1 MTRKLNILC
10 LVTDAYG
17 GTGGIA
23 LYNRDVIEAMC
34 NDDQVGKVVALPRVV
49 AAPLEP
55 MPEKLEFDQN
65 SLGGGAAYL
74 SAVWRHLR
82 SGTKFDMVYCA
93 HVNLIPVAYLAAKWL
108 GIPWVLC
115 LYGIE
120 GWTPSPRFLSRT
132 LSSRADFV
140 ISLSGVTQERFLSW
154 CKIAPEKCCV
164 VPNAVHLDDFGL
176 LEKDPQLLGQY
187 GLAGRPVIMTLGR
200 LDPTEKAKG
209 FDRIIEILPQL
220 QKQHPDLAYLIVGKG
235 GDQKRLEEL
244 AKANGVAG
252 SVIFT
257 GFVSEADKPRYYA
270 LADAYV
276 MPSTMEGFGFVYT
289 EAMACGLP
297 VVGSSIDGSRE
308 ALRDGALGALVDPFD
323 PQALQDAILKAL
335 QQPKAIP
342 AGLDY
347 FSFGNF
353 QMRLMAAI
361 RRVTRQSGMT
371 SD

>member
-1 MTRKLNILC
+1 VTRKLNILC

-34 NDDQVGKVVALPRVV
+34 GDDQVARVVALPRVI

-55 MPEKLEFDQN
+55 MSEKLEFDQS
-65 SLGGGAAYL
+65 SLGGAVAYL
-74 SAVWRHLR
+74 RALWRQLR
-82 SGTKFDMVYCA
+82 SDTSFDIIYCA

-108 GIPWVLC
+108 GVPWALC
-115 LYGIE
+115 LYGVE
-120 GWTPSPRFLSRT
+120 GWARSPRYLSNK
-132 LSSRADFV
+132 LSSKADLV

-154 CKIAPEKCCV
+154 CKIAPDKCCV

-176 LEKDPQLLGQY
+176 LEKDPQLVARY
-187 GLAGRPVIMTLGR
+187 GLADRRVIMTLGR
-200 LDPTEKAKG
+200 LDPSEKAKG
-209 FDRIIEILPQL
+209 FDRIIELLPEL
-220 QKQHPDLAYLIVGKG
+220 KREIHNLSYLIVGKG
-235 GDQKRLEEL
+235 GDQARLEAL
-244 AKANGVAG
+244 AKTHGVTD
-252 SVIFT
+252 SVIFA
-257 GFVSEADKPRYYA
+257 GFVSETDKPRYYA

-276 MPSTMEGFGFVYT
+276 MPSTLEGFGFVYI

-323 PQALQDAILKAL
+323 PHALKGAILSAL
-335 QQPKAIP
+335 KQPKAIP

-347 FSFGNF
+347 FSFDKF
-353 QMRLMAAI
+353 QMRLISAI
-361 RRVTRQSGMT
+361 RKIAH
-371 SD
+371 

>member
-1 MTRKLNILC
+1 M
-10 LVTDAYG
+10 TDAYG

-23 LYNRDVIEAMC
+23 LYNRDVIQALC
-34 NDDQVGKVVALPRVV
+34 NDDQLARVVALPRVV

-55 MPEKLEFDQN
+55 MPEKLEFDQS
-65 SLGGGAAYL
+65 SLGGTRAYL
-74 SAVWRHLR
+74 SALWRQLR
-82 SGTKFDMVYCA
+82 SGKKFDMVYCA
-93 HVNLIPVAYLAAKWL
+93 HVNLIPVAWLAAKWL
-108 GIPWVLC
+108 GVPWTLC

-120 GWTPSPRFLSRT
+120 GWTPSPRYFSRI
-132 LSSRADFV
+132 LSSHADFV

-164 VPNAVHLDDFGL
+164 VPNAVHLDDFAL
-176 LEKDPQLLGQY
+176 LEKDPSLVARY

-200 LDPTEKAKG
+200 LDPSEKAKG
-209 FDRIIEILPQL
+209 FDRVIEILPQL
-220 QKQHPDLAYLIVGKG
+220 QKECPNLAYLIVGKG
-235 GDQKRLEEL
+235 GDQARLEGL
-244 AKANGVAG
+244 AKANDVAD

-276 MPSTMEGFGFVYT
+276 MPSTLEGFGFVYI

-308 ALRDGALGALVDPFD
+308 ALRDGALGSLVDPFD
-323 PQALQDAILKAL
+323 PQALKAAILTAL

-347 FSFGNF
+347 FSFEKF
-353 QMRLMAAI
+353 RMRLMSAI
-361 RRVTRQSGMT
+361 RRVIR
-371 SD
+371 